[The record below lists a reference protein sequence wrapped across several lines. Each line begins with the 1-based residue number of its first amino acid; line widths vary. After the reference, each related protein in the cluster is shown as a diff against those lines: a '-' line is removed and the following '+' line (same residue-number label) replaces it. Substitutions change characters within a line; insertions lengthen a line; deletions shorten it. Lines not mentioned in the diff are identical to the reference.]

1 LAECPLCRRR
11 KGRRACPAKGAS
23 ICPHCCGTKRRVEI
37 ACPEDC
43 VYLGG
48 GHAPAWEGR
57 ETEKRR
63 DARLVAPH
71 LDGLSEAQG
80 PLLILALSGIAAL
93 WSRRRDLDDRLLGQ
107 ALAALRSTVDTR
119 TKGILYDH
127 AAESI
132 EAQTFVPELRRLF
145 EARDEDGVLASP
157 ADADLLPVLRAL
169 EAMVSEASREGSGPT
184 AFLETATRLVGR
196 LGPPGWTAPAPLIVE
211 P

>member
-1 LAECPLCRRR
+1 MAECPLCRQRR
-11 KGRRACPAKGAS
+11 GRRACPAKGAS

-37 ACPEDC
+37 ACPEEC
-43 VYLGG
+43 VYLSG

-71 LDGLSEAQG
+71 IQGLSPTQG
-80 PLLILALSGIAAL
+80 ELLLLALAGIAAT

-107 ALAALRSTVDTR
+107 ALAALRSTTETR
-119 TKGILYDH
+119 TRGILYDH
-127 AAESI
+127 AADSI
-132 EAQTFVPELRRLF
+132 EAQAFVTELRELF
-145 EARDEDGVLASP
+145 EAKDDEGVATSPDDG
-157 ADADLLPVLRAL
+157 DLLPVLRAL
-169 EAMVSEASREGSGPT
+169 EAMVSGASREGSGPT

-196 LGPPGWTAPAPLIVE
+196 FAPRPRAAAGPLIVE